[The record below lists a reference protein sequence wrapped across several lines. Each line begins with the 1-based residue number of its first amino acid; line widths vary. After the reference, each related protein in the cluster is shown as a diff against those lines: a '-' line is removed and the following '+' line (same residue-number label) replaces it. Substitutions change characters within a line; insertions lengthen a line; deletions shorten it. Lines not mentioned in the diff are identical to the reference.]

1 MNLTASVECIHQSIT
16 AEKKMV
22 LITMVMFFYIADH
35 TTGIT
40 EDVLVL
46 KKKNVVLQQ
55 SGAMTHMN

>member
-1 MNLTASVECIHQSIT
+1 MNLTGSVECIHQSIT
-16 AEKKMV
+16 TEKKMV